1 MAMRLRSYIAM
12 LLLLIIST
20 VIMPKEFIHAFFDH
34 EDTPH
39 NICDSHTSDVHVEE
53 KHHHCEFLKFQV
65 PPFFVSV
72 SIPQLTS
79 EVTTVEYT
87 ALVTRSQP
95 QHSYNLSPLRGPPS
109 FESNLHDHR

>member
-1 MAMRLRSYIAM
+1 MAMRTRSYIAM

-20 VIMPKEFIHAFFDH
+20 VIMPKEFIHAFLDH

-39 NICDSHTSDVHVEE
+39 NICESHTSDVHVEE

-72 SIPQLTS
+72 SAPQLIS
-79 EVTTVEYT
+79 EATTVQFIT
-87 ALVTRSQP
+87 VVTENQP
-95 QHSYNLSPLRGPPS
+95 QHSYNLSLLRGPPA
-109 FESNLHDHR
+109 L